1 MVNIQKAAI
10 IGCGF
15 VGASSAFS
23 LLQKGI
29 FSELVLIDANKEK
42 AEGEA
47 MDISHGRPYAHPM
60 KIYAGSYDDISDCS
74 LIIITAG
81 ANQKPGETRL
91 DLVHKN
97 VAIFK
102 SIIPEI
108 TKRGFEGILLIV
120 ANPVD
125 ILTYAA
131 LKISGYP
138 KERVFG
144 SGTVLDTARFRYLL
158 SEHLQV
164 ASRSVHANIIGE
176 HGDSELAV
184 WSGANVAGIPINDFC
199 ELRGHYQ
206 HQESMERIYKTVRDS
221 AYDIIQKKGAT
232 YYGVAM
238 AVARIAESIVMNENA
253 VLPVTSLM
261 EGEYGLEGL
270 CISVPTIVSQKGAEK
285 VLEIPLSDEE
295 KENQKKITFKD
306 YVSAF
311 KIPGVWIM
319 AILVWCYVTISA
331 VASYL
336 TPYSTGVLGMS
347 ATLAATIGTFR
358 TYGCRLIGRQDVQV
372 RLQGAAARAGCL
384 PCDGRHFPGPARRHE
399 RRPAGGAAASGR
411 HRDVPVQGHI
421 LLHPARDG
429 HPDDGLR
436 DGGRHRDVCRLH
448 PGYVRAHDVRQL
460 DRRLRR
466 VGHPGSKRPQRADR
480 RLVRSLR
487 GDDELNEQSR
497 THFCVLLFAGLFIL
511 NFN

>member
-108 TKRGFEGILLIV
+108 TKRGFEGILLVV

-131 LKISGYP
+131 LKISGY
-138 KERVFG
+138 
-144 SGTVLDTARFRYLL
+144 
-158 SEHLQV
+158 
-164 ASRSVHANIIGE
+164 

-295 KENQKKITFKD
+295 KEKLLS
-306 YVSAF
+306 SA
-311 KIPGVWIM
+311 KE
-319 AILVWCYVTISA
+319 LKE
-331 VASYL
+331 
-336 TPYSTGVLGMS
+336 VL
-347 ATLAATIGTFR
+347 
-358 TYGCRLIGRQDVQV
+358 
-372 RLQGAAARAGCL
+372 
-384 PCDGRHFPGPARRHE
+384 
-399 RRPAGGAAASGR
+399 
-411 HRDVPVQGHI
+411 
-421 LLHPARDG
+421 
-429 HPDDGLR
+429 DGL
-436 DGGRHRDVCRLH
+436 DL
-448 PGYVRAHDVRQL
+448 
-460 DRRLRR
+460 
-466 VGHPGSKRPQRADR
+466 
-480 RLVRSLR
+480 
-487 GDDELNEQSR
+487 
-497 THFCVLLFAGLFIL
+497 
-511 NFN
+511 